1 MQTNTS
7 TSNLKMGELLE
18 HLGLERLVKSFQE
31 EKVTP
36 DIVGKLSTTQM
47 EYLGLTDRA
56 DMMKLR
62 RPFNKI
68 LNSRI
73 FL

>member
-1 MQTNTS
+1 
-7 TSNLKMGELLE
+7 MGELLE

-36 DIVGKLSTTQM
+36 YIVGKLSTTQK